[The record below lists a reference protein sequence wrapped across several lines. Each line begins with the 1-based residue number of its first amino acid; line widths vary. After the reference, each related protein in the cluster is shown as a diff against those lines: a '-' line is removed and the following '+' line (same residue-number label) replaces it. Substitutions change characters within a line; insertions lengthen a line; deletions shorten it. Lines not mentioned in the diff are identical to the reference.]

1 MATTC
6 RSPVYLLLTNI
17 AIFRLAILA
26 KDGGRILAT
35 YLTSDM
41 AGS

>member
-1 MATTC
+1 
-6 RSPVYLLLTNI
+6 VHLLFTNI
-17 AIFRLAILA
+17 AIFCLAVLA